1 MYLFNQRQLKKLQAM
16 HDEVAE
22 IMEVEEMRLK
32 NPKLRDEPFSIAEDR
47 ILQLQDIKGDLARIL
62 REDKDQKERRAT

>member
-1 MYLFNQRQLKKLQAM
+1 M